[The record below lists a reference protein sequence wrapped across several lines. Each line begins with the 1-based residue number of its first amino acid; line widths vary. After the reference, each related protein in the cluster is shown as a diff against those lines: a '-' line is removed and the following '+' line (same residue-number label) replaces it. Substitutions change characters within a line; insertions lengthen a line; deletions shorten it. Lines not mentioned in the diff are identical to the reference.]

1 MHVSSWLLSCL
12 IRCLFEPMCDLPFSP
27 TKMQF
32 LTLCLLSAA
41 SAKLMAEAI
50 MLPDVNTTIGKTITG
65 KVSFAQESQVDKVQ
79 ITFSFKGL
87 LPDTTHG
94 IHIHGA
100 PITNQNCTTA
110 GGHFNPLN
118 TTHGDR
124 LSSRENRHVGDLGNS
139 VANAKGEIEITF
151 SDELVTLFGPLN
163 VTSFGFVIHEKVDDL
178 GMGNTNKV
186 TRKSIGLWK
195 YSIGFRCTYFR

>member
-1 MHVSSWLLSCL
+1 MVILPSTHHRLQQVEDIWSVKQCPHCDKVWQRDVNACKYLISYLLTL
-12 IRCLFEPMCDLPFSP
+12 ILLIYFSVPNFGSNQRKVKNSQVVLTATFNLLCLF
-27 TKMQF
+27 
-32 LTLCLLSAA
+32 SAA

-65 KVSFAQESQVDKVQ
+65 KVSFAQESPVDKVQ

-100 PITNQNCTTA
+100 PIKNQNCSNA

-124 LSSRENRHVGDLGNS
+124 LSSRENRHVGDL
-139 VANAKGEIEITF
+139 EI
-151 SDELVTLFGPLN
+151 LLRMPRARL
-163 VTSFGFVIHEKVDDL
+163 K
-178 GMGNTNKV
+178 
-186 TRKSIGLWK
+186 
-195 YSIGFRCTYFR
+195 

>member
-1 MHVSSWLLSCL
+1 MSTDNRKDCYWQSFFCTRITSRQSSNY
-12 IRCLFEPMCDLPFSP
+12 F
-27 TKMQF
+27 
-32 LTLCLLSAA
+32 
-41 SAKLMAEAI
+41 
-50 MLPDVNTTIGKTITG
+50 
-65 KVSFAQESQVDKVQ
+65 
-79 ITFSFKGL
+79 FSFKGL

-100 PITNQNCTTA
+100 PIKNQNCSNA

-124 LSSRENRHVGDLGNS
+124 LSSRENRYVGDLGNS

-151 SDELVTLFGPLN
+151 SDDLVTLFGPLN

-178 GMGNTNKV
+178 GMGNTPASKTVGNLGSRLACGNIQLV
-186 TRKSIGLWK
+186 SELISPLIT
-195 YSIGFRCTYFR
+195 C